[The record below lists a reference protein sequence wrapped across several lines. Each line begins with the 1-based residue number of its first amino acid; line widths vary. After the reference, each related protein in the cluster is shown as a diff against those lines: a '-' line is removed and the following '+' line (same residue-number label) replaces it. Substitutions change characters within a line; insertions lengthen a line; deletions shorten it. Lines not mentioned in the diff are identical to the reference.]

1 LKTIYYVRHGQTEL
15 NAAKRV
21 QGRINSDL
29 TALGQMQA
37 YITGQYFSDQQI
49 HFDAVYRSPLERCKD
64 TAMLI
69 CPYKQAVAMDGF
81 IETGYG
87 KLEGSSVDEFQKVKG
102 KYSNSAFVKKFGGED
117 LEDVAIRGREAFR
130 KVLEET
136 ADDATILIIGHGSA
150 GFHLAQSFDRNRAR
164 AMRKFGNCLI
174 YTYHAENTLDSVV
187 LESIELGPAAL
198 LDPERFQ

>member
-1 LKTIYYVRHGQTEL
+1 MSK
-15 NAAKRV
+15 
-21 QGRINSDL
+21 NS
-29 TALGQMQA
+29 
-37 YITGQYFSDQQI
+37 
-49 HFDAVYRSPLERCKD
+49 E
-64 TAMLI
+64 
-69 CPYKQAVAMDGF
+69 
-81 IETGYG
+81 
-87 KLEGSSVDEFQKVKG
+87 
-102 KYSNSAFVKKFGGED
+102 ED

>member
-1 LKTIYYVRHGQTEL
+1 MALSKPVMENSKVLPLMNFRKLKESIP
-15 NAAKRV
+15 
-21 QGRINSDL
+21 
-29 TALGQMQA
+29 TALL
-37 YITGQYFSDQQI
+37 S
-49 HFDAVYRSPLERCKD
+49 K
-64 TAMLI
+64 
-69 CPYKQAVAMDGF
+69 
-81 IETGYG
+81 
-87 KLEGSSVDEFQKVKG
+87 
-102 KYSNSAFVKKFGGED
+102 NSEED

>member
-1 LKTIYYVRHGQTEL
+1 MKARKNNFENDLLCPAWTDRTECC
-15 NAAKRV
+15 KRV

-69 CPYKQAVAMDGF
+69 CPYKQSVAMDGF

-102 KYSNSAFVKKFGGED
+102 KYSNSAFVKKFGG
-117 LEDVAIRGREAFR
+117 RSGRCSNQGQR
-130 KVLEET
+130 
-136 ADDATILIIGHGSA
+136 
-150 GFHLAQSFDRNRAR
+150 
-164 AMRKFGNCLI
+164 
-174 YTYHAENTLDSVV
+174 
-187 LESIELGPAAL
+187 SI
-198 LDPERFQ
+198 